1 MKPAFCRVIL
11 AVYFIPAILL
21 FATSLAAEPVP
32 LKHAVELAL
41 THSTATAM
49 AAADEQHAFASYLEA
64 RNAYVPQFVL
74 GSGLG
79 QTWGYPLSLE
89 GSAPSIINVT
99 AQSAL
104 INPALRDFV
113 RAARKE
119 WQAGA
124 IQTRDQREQVM
135 QDTILIYVELNKWES
150 LMTHLQPEHSAA
162 LNTQQMVEKRIQ
174 EGVDS
179 EQART
184 RARLTV
190 ARLRFRIA
198 QARASIDLLR
208 EQLSHLTG
216 LAVSSIETVA
226 ESIPALPEVKQDE
239 KAETQALQANPI
251 VQAAESRATAFDFRA
266 RGEHRALWP
275 SVDFASQYALLAT
288 FNHYQDFFRV
298 GSFQRHNATIG
309 VVIRFPFLNPTQH
322 ARAQGAAADA
332 LRAHKQ
338 AESARNQ
345 VSEQTLKLQRSVDEL
360 VAAKE
365 VAGLEYQLAQSNL
378 DAVQTRIQAGTATL
392 HDAEGP
398 QGELNER
405 FISLQDANFE
415 LDRAR
420 ISLLRVT
427 GQLEAWAGV
436 PNQ

>member
-1 MKPAFCRVIL
+1 MNSS
-11 AVYFIPAILL
+11 AVLL
-21 FATSLAAEPVP
+21 LAAVLNCAALLQAEPLP
-32 LKHAVELAL
+32 LKRAVELAL
-41 THSTATAM
+41 THS
-49 AAADEQHAFASYLEA
+49 AAAAIAGADEQHAFASYLEA
-64 RNAYVPQFVL
+64 RNAYVPQFVI

-79 QTWGYPLSLE
+79 GTWGYPLSLE

-104 INPALRDFV
+104 INPALRDFM

-119 WQAGA
+119 WQASG
-124 IQTRDQREQVM
+124 IQSKDQRQQVM
-135 QDTILIYVELNKWES
+135 QDTILVYLELNKWEA
-150 LMTHLQPEHSAA
+150 MMAHLQPAQSAA

-184 RARLTV
+184 RARLSV
-190 ARLRFRIA
+190 ARAHFRIT
-198 QARASIDLLR
+198 QARAAIDLLR

-216 LAVSSIETVA
+216 LAPSSIEIVPD
-226 ESIPALPEVKQDE
+226 SIPVMPEVKQDE
-239 KAETQALQANPI
+239 NVEAQAVQTSPV
-251 VQAAESRATAFDFRA
+251 VQASQSRAIALDFRA

-275 SVDFASQYALLAT
+275 SIDFASQYALLAT

-298 GSFQRHNATIG
+298 GSFERHNATIG

-338 AESARNQ
+338 AESAKNQ
-345 VSEQTLKLQRSVDEL
+345 VSEQVLKLQRSVDEL
-360 VAAKE
+360 AAAKE
-365 VAGLEYQLAQSNL
+365 VAELEYQLAQSNL
-378 DAVQTRIQAGTATL
+378 EAMQTRMEAGTATL

-398 QGELNER
+398 QSEVNER
-405 FISLQDANFE
+405 FNSLQDANFE

-420 ISLLRVT
+420 ISLLRST